1 MNLETLK
8 SAVNNKKNWSLKV
21 IKKEFKTFYILNKG
35 NDVNHIFESL
45 FFGGDVEMENELF
58 FIETYSQ
65 KNGTAKKGFMHKF
78 NLENSIEK
86 YV

>member
-35 NDVNHIFESL
+35 NDVNHIFEGFSGIAEL
-45 FFGGDVEMENELF
+45 ENQLL

-65 KNGTAKKGFMHKF
+65 INGTTKKSIRHTI
-78 NLENSIEK
+78 NLENSIQK
-86 YV
+86 FA